1 MIPTGMNGR
10 TEGTFLVHELL
21 AAKKISIPKDDLLYT
36 DGHHKLLGV
45 EFSDEIREDPALS
58 AVLQEITE
66 DLIRLFYEAEKDE
79 RLFVPKERIGGT
91 LRQYVRN
98 EDLTGMTLL
107 NLFADR
113 FITLCE
119 RDDGTWEWKAIPL
132 VMRELPDA
140 QKIIGAVLE
149 DILGFSG
156 RVGTSAAFSG
166 VSSMSP
172 LTERE
177 TSVKKNVEGTLT
189 ILHDMMEELDEET
202 ETVREEDVL
211 SHVTFTEER
220 SADIDGVRVP
230 VPDGFSINE
239 NTDGHRAILY
249 RPNLENP
256 EVYESSGLI
265 YYLDRDENGVLSVRA
280 AVRVDESRREET
292 ERQLVARLQGHIF
305 L

>member
-21 AAKKISIPKDDLLYT
+21 AAKKISIPKDDLLYA

-156 RVGTSAAFSG
+156 RVGTSAAFS
-166 VSSMSP
+166 
-172 LTERE
+172 
-177 TSVKKNVEGTLT
+177 
-189 ILHDMMEELDEET
+189 
-202 ETVREEDVL
+202 
-211 SHVTFTEER
+211 
-220 SADIDGVRVP
+220 
-230 VPDGFSINE
+230 
-239 NTDGHRAILY
+239 
-249 RPNLENP
+249 
-256 EVYESSGLI
+256 
-265 YYLDRDENGVLSVRA
+265 
-280 AVRVDESRREET
+280 
-292 ERQLVARLQGHIF
+292 VARRRDLPVSTVTPASAPRDFAALAAARPSAVPWRMRSCRPAAPSIG
-305 L
+305 